1 MAKEITL
8 AELSGSVKRPASNP
22 STRGE
27 IVSPSELASR
37 VKTANGI
44 TDDEVQAAPLIQDA
58 FDSVKTTIAQRKTF
72 IENEVMPVIEANARE
87 MAEAAA
93 NGIDVSRV
101 KLPERTEEEVHDIIS
116 SDFDD
121 EDTNEYIDLNS
132 DFDYTDEDSDED
144 YEYNSD
150 SSDELDEEENIIYDA
165 EPEENEEEFNSGND
179 YDDDVNALDNLIN
192 ELDEDIN
199 GNENETDEQLR
210 NRFKQSFDSVKITR
224 NPIDLGSFKIRH
236 NAVSSSKV
244 LNTISKRENYKR
256 ADWVLY
262 HSGRSMTFEEGRGQ
276 ELDALRKTIGNSNGI
291 NNIKAVLQYIYN
303 HVVDANKPSFE
314 EWCKLIR
321 TEDIE
326 SLYFGHYIAC
336 YSDANMVMREC
347 SKDND
352 GCGKSSLIETNIRD
366 MVKFKDA
373 ETERRFN
380 ALFNKD
386 TTTESTAFESQLLQI
401 SDDFVISYN
410 HPTLYSTFIQYS
422 TLDPKITE
430 KFSDILD
437 TMAYIDG
444 FFTIDRSSQELV
456 PLAINE
462 YPNNF
467 SKTVLAKIKVY
478 TAILKT
484 LNNDQYNAL
493 TAKLNS
499 VFQTPKVTYI
509 YPEVTCPEC
518 GSTIPEQPIDSV
530 LGLLFT
536 RAQLAQVKS
545 L

>member
-8 AELSGSVKRPASNP
+8 AELTNSRPTSNP

-37 VKTANGI
+37 VRTANGI
-44 TDDEVQAAPLIQDA
+44 TDDEIEAAPLIQDA
-58 FDSVKTTIAQRKTF
+58 FDSVRSTLDKRKDF

-93 NGIDVSRV
+93 NGIDITTV
-101 KLPERTEEEVHDIIS
+101 KLPERTEEEVHSIIN

-121 EDTNEYIDLNS
+121 EDEFLGNYNTNYLEDKEHYD
-132 DFDYTDEDSDED
+132 DFQDKVHNTSWSSEEQFTEEDESEET
-144 YEYNSD
+144 YEV
-150 SSDELDEEENIIYDA
+150 EPVEENN
-165 EPEENEEEFNSGND
+165 EFEE
-179 YDDDVNALDNLIN
+179 DVDALDSLID
-192 ELDEDIN
+192 ELDEDISTD
-199 GNENETDEQLR
+199 ENETDEQLR
-210 NRFKQSFDSVKITR
+210 NRFKQSFDSVKITK
-224 NPIDLGSFKIRH
+224 NPIDLSSFTIRH

-244 LNTISKRENYKR
+244 LNTINKRDNYKR
-256 ADWVLY
+256 ADWVLF

-373 ETERRFN
+373 ETERKFN
-380 ALFNKD
+380 AIFSKD

-430 KFSDILD
+430 KYSDILD

-444 FFTIDRSSQELV
+444 FFTIDRASKQLI

-467 SKTVLAKIKVY
+467 SKTVAAKIKVY

-484 LNNDQYNAL
+484 LSNDQYNAL
-493 TAKLNS
+493 TAKLNT
-499 VFQTPKVTYI
+499 VFQAPKVTYI

-518 GSTIPEQPIDSV
+518 GATIPEQPIDSV